1 MDDIPYNLSKT
12 EYQKFVKKY
21 FMDIIEQLKT
31 IKEKNNISELYEIYD
46 YFFRPPVSVI
56 PIKIRKGEKIVRVR
70 PNDKKWK
77 HLKNTKDL
85 FCPPPHRTIIQR
97 ANIGGFP
104 MFYAAKFIADSN
116 APLSRAIV
124 LYETSKFARDTNS
137 EGIQR
142 LTYSIWEVTEEMTLI
157 LVPFGENYD
166 KLNIKLKELEVQW
179 RELINRVNFEEDKLK
194 ICDFLSAEFSKDNSD
209 YFFTS
214 HYNHFACNI
223 LSREHDGV
231 AYPTVKLEGDG
242 LNVAIK
248 PESAANKLRLIGASE
263 CYLIKREDKMILA
276 NVCEAKFLKNGKT
289 KFIKRDDFKLKSKN
303 WEALMSGLK
312 FIN

>member
-1 MDDIPYNLSKT
+1 
-12 EYQKFVKKY
+12 
-21 FMDIIEQLKT
+21 MDIIEQLKT
-31 IKEKNNISELYEIYD
+31 IKEKNNISELYEIYE

-70 PNDKKWK
+70 SNDKKWK
-77 HLKNTKDL
+77 HFKNAKDL
-85 FCPPPHRTIIQR
+85 FCPPPIKAETRR
-97 ANIGGFP
+97 ANIANHP
-104 MFYAAKFIADSN
+104 IFYGAKFIADSD
-116 APLSRAIV
+116 ALLPRAIV

-142 LTYSIWEVTEEMTLI
+142 LTYSVWKVMEEMTLI

-194 ICDFLSAEFSKDNSD
+194 ICEFISAEFSKDNSD

-214 HYNHFACNI
+214 HYSHFACNI
-223 LSREHDGV
+223 LSREHAGI
-231 AYPTVKLEGDG
+231 AYPTVKLGGDG

-248 PESAANKLRLIGASE
+248 PESVEKKLQLVGATE
-263 CYLIKREDKMILA
+263 CYLIKRKDEDKDYVA
-276 NVCEAKFLKNGKT
+276 NVYDAKFLKNGKT
-289 KFIKRDDFKLKSKN
+289 KYIKRDDFKLNSKN
-303 WEALMSGLK
+303 WEALMTGLK